1 MTRSSLLQ
9 ASTVLSSLLTLT
21 SGQTSSS
28 SSEGGWSTTLA
39 GTLTSFNP
47 VFTIPPTADQGV
59 TQLPNIY
66 DPQAVDAQDVCPGYK
81 ASDLEEND
89 KGLSATLTLAGKPC
103 NIYGID
109 VDELDLQV
117 EYQAKGR
124 LAVNI
129 TPKHLEASNRSHWV
143 VPEDLIPRPQAEDSF
158 EHTDLKFN
166 WGNEPS
172 FWFNIERRS
181 TGDVIFT
188 TKGTHLIYENQ
199 FVEVVNSLPED
210 YNLYGLGERIHGLR
224 LNNNFTATIYAADVG
239 DPIDRNLYGSH
250 PFYLETRYF
259 NKGSNKSNTPLKQ
272 SELHQDSF
280 GYDGKPKG
288 SPYESRSHGV
298 YYRNT
303 HGMDVVLK
311 PDHLSWRTLGGAI
324 DLFFYDGPSQ
334 PEVTK
339 EYQKSAVGL
348 PAMQQYW
355 TFGYHQCRWGYRN
368 WTELRGIVETL
379 RDFDIPMETIWL
391 DIDYMDQ
398 YRDFTLDPVTFPPSN
413 VTEFFGWLHGN
424 NQHFVPIVDAA
435 IYIPNPQNASDA
447 YDTYT
452 RGNESGV
459 FMTNPD
465 GSQYIGAVWPGYT
478 VFPDWLSSNGV
489 SWWVKEMVEWYKEVP
504 FSGFWVDMTEVSSF
518 CVGSCGTGNVT
529 MNPVHPP
536 FSLPGEVGNII
547 YDYPEGFNITN
558 GTEAASA
565 SAASSSQAGIPA
577 TSTATET
584 TEETSTTT
592 SYFRSTPTPGERN
605 VDYPPYVINHVQA
618 GADLAVHAVSPN
630 ATHQNG
636 VQEYDIHNL
645 FGHQIINAT
654 YQGLLSV
661 FPGKRPFIIGRSTFA
676 GSGKWAGHWGGDNAS
691 KWAYM
696 FFSIPQALSFSLFGI
711 PMFGVDTC
719 GFNGNTDMELCARWM
734 QLSAFFP
741 FYRNHNTL
749 SALSQEP
756 FRWDAVASASRTAM
770 HIRYSLLPYMYTL
783 FNDAHTTGSTVMRA
797 LAWEFPNEP
806 QLAGVDTQFM
816 LGPNILVTP
825 VLEPQVDTVNGVFP
839 GIVDG
844 ETWFDWYSGERV
856 QAEAGV
862 NTTISAPLGHIPVY
876 IRGGSVLPT
885 QEPGYTTT
893 ESRQNPWGL
902 IVALSSEGA
911 ASGSLYIDDG
921 ESIEPES
928 CLDVTFAAM
937 SGHLKVD
944 VEGEFKDTNALANV
958 TILGAP
964 AVGQVK
970 LNGETVDADK
980 HGVSTLSNT
989 FWFLSILCH
998 ISFPFKPPFLTM
1010 PPRKLNQQ
1018 APSPVPSEDELKT
1031 IAAKSSSPESQL
1043 QEAAA
1048 TAESALESAKTASSL
1063 RSAAETIKDPA
1074 KREKYLQD
1082 AYNKEIE
1089 AHGNSKKAR
1098 VLSSGAF
1105 QGSVGGGGI
1114 GMAVGAGLGTVVGTL
1129 VGTVATIPT
1138 TAVGT
1143 LVGAGVGGVHGPWV
1157 KLGGGKKG
1165 EKEEKETEGNT
1176 HEEKVAGEMQ
1186 DKVGDEEEGI
1196 PDPEAL
1202 RRAADEFAQ
1211 QRRAEG
1217 EKSDSETKE
1226 KRKPRKLE
1234 MRGKQTT

>member
-1 MTRSSLLQ
+1 MAPNAVDSNAESYKGTRSPWTPKDLQAALDWFSTSIMSRSSYLQ
-9 ASTVLSSLLTLT
+9 ASTLLSSFLSLTA
-21 SGQTSSS
+21 GQTPISSS
-28 SSEGGWSTTLA
+28 DGGWSTTLA
-39 GTLTSFNP
+39 GTPTSFRP
-47 VFTIPPTADQGV
+47 VFTLPPSVDQGV
-59 TQLPNIY
+59 EQIPNIY

-81 ASDLEEND
+81 ASGLEQND
-89 KGLSATLTLAGKPC
+89 RGLSATLTLAGAPC
-103 NIYGID
+103 NAYGTDIE
-109 VDELDLQV
+109 ELDLKV

-124 LAVNI
+124 LAVSI
-129 TPKHLEASNRSHWV
+129 VPKHLDASNQSQWI
-143 VPEDLIPRPQAEDSF
+143 VPDDLIPRPQAEDSS
-158 EHTDLKFN
+158 EGTDLKFD

-172 FWFNIERRS
+172 FWFNVGRRS

-188 TKGTHLIYENQ
+188 TQGSHLIYENQ
-199 FVEVVNSLPED
+199 FVEFVNSLPED

-259 NKGSNKSNTPLKQ
+259 EKGGNGIKTPLKQ
-272 SELHQDSF
+272 SEMQQSNF
-280 GYDGKPKG
+280 GYESKPTG
-288 SPYESRSHGV
+288 SKYESFSHGV

-303 HGMDVVLK
+303 HGMDVVMK

-339 EYQKSAVGL
+339 EYQKSAIGL

-355 TFGYHQCRWGYRN
+355 TFGFHQCRWGYRN
-368 WTELRGIVETL
+368 WTELREVVETM
-379 RDFDIPMETIWL
+379 RAFNIPMETIWL

-398 YRDFTLDPVTFPPSN
+398 YRDFTLDPVTFSPSG
-413 VTEFFGWLHGN
+413 VKDFFGWLHGN

-459 FMTNPD
+459 FLKNPD

-489 SWWVKEMVEWYKEVP
+489 AWWVKEMVEWYKEVP

-529 MNPVHPP
+529 LNPVHPP
-536 FSLPGEVGNII
+536 FSLPGEVGNIV
-547 YDYPEGFNITN
+547 YDFPEGFNITN
-558 GTEAASA
+558 ATEAASA
-565 SAASSSQAGIPA
+565 SAGASSQAALSAEP
-577 TSTATET
+577 TAEV
-584 TEETSTTT
+584 STTA
-592 SYFRSTPTPGERN
+592 SYYRSEPTPGSRN
-605 VDYPPYVINHVQA
+605 VNYPPYVINHVQG

-630 ATHQNG
+630 ATHENG
-636 VQEYDIHNL
+636 VEEYDVHNL

-654 YQGLLSV
+654 YQGLLEV

-741 FYRNHNTL
+741 FYRNHNVL
-749 SALSQEP
+749 SAIPQEP
-756 FRWDAVASASRTAM
+756 YVWDAVASASRTAM

-839 GIVDG
+839 GVVDG
-844 ETWFDWYSGERV
+844 ESWFDWYSGERV

-876 IRGGSVLPT
+876 IRGGAVLPT

-893 ESRQNPWGL
+893 ESRKNPWGL
-902 IVALSSEGA
+902 IVALSTDGT
-911 ASGSLYIDDG
+911 ASGNLYIDDG
-921 ESIEPES
+921 ESLEPES
-928 CLDVTFAAM
+928 SLDITFAAM
-937 SGHLKVD
+937 NGQLKAEVQ
-944 VEGEFKDTNALANV
+944 GEFKDTNALANV
-958 TILGAP
+958 TIMGASSC
-964 AVGQVK
+964 GQVK
-970 LNGETVDADK
+970 LNGETIDASNVEYNSTSSVLKLTGLNDLTS
-980 HGVSTLSNT
+980 GGAWQGSWTLS
-989 FWFLSILCH
+989 W
-998 ISFPFKPPFLTM
+998 
-1010 PPRKLNQQ
+1010 
-1018 APSPVPSEDELKT
+1018 E
-1031 IAAKSSSPESQL
+1031 
-1043 QEAAA
+1043 
-1048 TAESALESAKTASSL
+1048 
-1063 RSAAETIKDPA
+1063 
-1074 KREKYLQD
+1074 
-1082 AYNKEIE
+1082 
-1089 AHGNSKKAR
+1089 
-1098 VLSSGAF
+1098 
-1105 QGSVGGGGI
+1105 
-1114 GMAVGAGLGTVVGTL
+1114 
-1129 VGTVATIPT
+1129 
-1138 TAVGT
+1138 
-1143 LVGAGVGGVHGPWV
+1143 
-1157 KLGGGKKG
+1157 
-1165 EKEEKETEGNT
+1165 
-1176 HEEKVAGEMQ
+1176 
-1186 DKVGDEEEGI
+1186 
-1196 PDPEAL
+1196 
-1202 RRAADEFAQ
+1202 
-1211 QRRAEG
+1211 
-1217 EKSDSETKE
+1217 
-1226 KRKPRKLE
+1226 
-1234 MRGKQTT
+1234 